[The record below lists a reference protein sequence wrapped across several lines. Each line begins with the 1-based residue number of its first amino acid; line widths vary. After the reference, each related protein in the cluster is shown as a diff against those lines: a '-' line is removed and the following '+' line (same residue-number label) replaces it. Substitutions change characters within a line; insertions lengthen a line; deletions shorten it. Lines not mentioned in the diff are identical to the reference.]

1 VSIQVP
7 RRSELAPGGI
17 PTMGVN
23 DNAGCLDERGALDVF
38 REQARSYRI
47 VGRYTA
53 AFRGSL
59 TGPDSIASPGAFMT
73 SPTQPPVADAL
84 SDDQADLPDSVDS
97 SADSETKAAIAA
109 FKFPFKPGEL
119 AAAKNASQ
127 PWYKNGAKNGHTK
140 TPGAAPPGTRRSMG
154 KR

>member
-1 VSIQVP
+1 M
-7 RRSELAPGGI
+7 RRPDLPAKASGRQYKNRRTRLLLEACGS
-17 PTMGVN
+17 
-23 DNAGCLDERGALDVF
+23 RH
-38 REQARSYRI
+38 
-47 VGRYTA
+47 RYTA

-97 SADSETKAAIAA
+97 SADSETKTEIPA
-109 FKFPFKPGEL
+109 FKFPFKPGDL
-119 AAAKNASQ
+119 AGAKNASQ

>member
-1 VSIQVP
+1 
-7 RRSELAPGGI
+7 
-17 PTMGVN
+17 
-23 DNAGCLDERGALDVF
+23 
-38 REQARSYRI
+38 
-47 VGRYTA
+47 
-53 AFRGSL
+53 
-59 TGPDSIASPGAFMT
+59 MT

-97 SADSETKAAIAA
+97 SADSETKAAIPA
-109 FKFPFKPGEL
+109 FKFPFKP
-119 AAAKNASQ
+119 AKTASQ